1 MPESTEEDIAASA
14 MPEWWKLNYS
24 GGEFANGDFRTNALD
39 ENICAVLGQIRDSHT
54 TWLGPCSACDFK
66 IGDPDYDYYK
76 YNIETM
82 VKTMGYR
89 YNLFS
94 ISEGDLN
101 QGKNTIEMT
110 WNNSGV
116 APIYYNC
123 PVSLILKDASGNAV
137 YEQVID
143 TDTTKWLPGR
153 TNVKAEF
160 NIPADVAL
168 GEYTLAVKMVTPD
181 ALAQTINLAMEN
193 GNKDG
198 SYDLYKL
205 TVNEGTV
212 EETVESTEET
222 TEEPTPAETASVD
235 TTKTNATGYVIGG
248 GVVAACIAAVAVL
261 RSKKRGKK

>member
-1 MPESTEEDIAASA
+1 
-14 MPEWWKLNYS
+14 
-24 GGEFANGDFRTNALD
+24 
-39 ENICAVLGQIRDSHT
+39 
-54 TWLGPCSACDFK
+54 
-66 IGDPDYDYYK
+66 
-76 YNIETM
+76 
-82 VKTMGYR
+82 
-89 YNLFS
+89 
-94 ISEGDLN
+94 
-101 QGKNTIEMT
+101 MT

-123 PVSLILKDASGNAV
+123 PVSLILKDASGKVA

-181 ALAQTINLAMEN
+181 EQAQVINLAMEN
-193 GNKDG
+193 GNEDG

-205 TVNEGTV
+205 TVNEGTI
-212 EETVESTEET
+212 EESATATEET
-222 TEEPTPAETASVD
+222 GEEAAPTETASVE
-235 TTKTNATGYVIGG
+235 TTKTSATGYVIGG

-261 RSKKRGKK
+261 RTKKRGKK